1 MLYLAVTE
9 TWGSNAQKNPAEN
22 HRVSV
27 EIGPLCPLR
36 HIGRNSQRLIEV
48 PVRRR
53 DHAFHFVLLERLR
66 HDVEP
71 ADIQDLR
78 P

>member
-9 TWGSNAQKNPAEN
+9 TWGSNAQKNPVEK

-27 EIGPLCPLR
+27 EIGPTVPLC
-36 HIGRNSQRLIEV
+36 HICRNSQRLIEV
-48 PVRRR
+48 PVRRC
-53 DHAFHFVLLERLR
+53 DHALHFVLLERLR

-71 ADIQDLR
+71 ADIQDLG